1 MHQIICLKSSCF
13 AMSMQ
18 VVYILAISL
27 FRHLLQLLTVGLHN
41 CLDNCVQELQHIN
54 GVVDFIIIIIARPRT
69 ASINAIYKSKY
80 IATAN

>member
-1 MHQIICLKSSCF
+1 
-13 AMSMQ
+13 MSMQ

-54 GVVDFIIIIIARPRT
+54 GVVDF
-69 ASINAIYKSKY
+69 SKCDIKDTTQLDFTHRFHTY
-80 IATAN
+80 I

>member
-1 MHQIICLKSSCF
+1 MPHMYSCIIVLYASNNMSKIICF

-41 CLDNCVQELQHIN
+41 RLDNCVQEFQHIN
-54 GVVDFIIIIIARPRT
+54 GVVDFSKCGII
-69 ASINAIYKSKY
+69 
-80 IATAN
+80 